1 MLFVSRIFSLLVA
14 EGRNSRPHIR
24 IYFTKTCEF
33 YQIFIWFFSCH
44 PGLAYG
50 DGELKGPGD
59 PGQAVKLTG
68 DDEFTVCS
76 AVTDAA
82 VGILGSLDILEHET
96 PAANNLHK
104 AAVWM
109 NGGIYE
115 TDKFTAGAAAGDDLM
130 FDTSAKEIKKWV
142 TETPPPQVIGRA
154 LSVAG
159 GILKF
164 RLNL

>member
-1 MLFVSRIFSLLVA
+1 MSTTEV
-14 EGRNSRPHIR
+14 
-24 IYFTKTCEF
+24 
-33 YQIFIWFFSCH
+33 FFNPCH

-50 DGELKGPGD
+50 DGDLKGPGD

-68 DDEFTVCS
+68 DDEFAVCA

-82 VGILGSLDILEHET
+82 VGILGSLDLLEHET
-96 PAANNLHK
+96 PAAGDLHK
-104 AAVWM
+104 AVIWL

-130 FDTSAKEIKKWV
+130 FDTAAGEIKKWV
-142 TETPPPQVIGRA
+142 TGTPPPQVIGKA
-154 LSVAG
+154 ISVAG